1 MQVLPTFDVYWRL
14 HRSERPDLSI
24 FFTNHVAAML
34 HRYWGDAVPGY
45 AEEFDYGPDPVFGRF
60 IVDAMDLF
68 DRQLRRIVREV
79 DHDTV
84 VVVASSMGQAP
95 VPKAEMTD
103 CFVLDR
109 PERLAAALGLG
120 PTEPGTAMYPRTA
133 FLFPDE
139 SAAEAAVA
147 PLESVTFD
155 GRARV
160 HDIRCMGRTVN
171 FAVDF
176 TPEGSRPASEVAATW
191 TPAGEAGPQ
200 RGPIEALGIDVRF
213 RLGGGNSGLHVP
225 PGILLA
231 DGPGITRDGS
241 RREVSVLDAA
251 PSILEL
257 LGVDPSPTMR
267 GRPGALT
274 DRGGREVLRRPAAR
288 PAGCRAPR
296 RC

>member
-1 MQVLPTFDVYWRL
+1 
-14 HRSERPDLSI
+14 
-24 FFTNHVAAML
+24 ML

-45 AEEFDYGPDPVFGRF
+45 AEEFDYRPDPVFGRF
-60 IVDAMDLF
+60 IIDAMDLF

-147 PLESVTFD
+147 PLESVSFD

-160 HDIRCMGRTVN
+160 HDIRRMGRTVN

-191 TPAGEAGPQ
+191 TPAGGAGPQ
-200 RGPIEALGIDVRF
+200 RGPIEALGIDVRL

-225 PGILLA
+225 PGVLLA

-241 RREVSVLDAA
+241 RQRGER
-251 PSILEL
+251 PRR
-257 LGVDPSPTMR
+257 GPVDPRAAR
-267 GRPGALT
+267 GRPLPHHAGPARCAHRPGRPRGA
-274 DRGGREVLRRPAAR
+274 RRPAAR
-288 PAGCRAPR
+288 PAGCRAPH

>member
-14 HRSERPDLSI
+14 HRAERPDLSI

-45 AEEFDYGPDPVFGRF
+45 AEEFDYRPDPVFGRF

-68 DRQLRRIVREV
+68 DRQLRRVVREV
-79 DHDTV
+79 DRDTV

-109 PERLAAALGLG
+109 PDRLAAALELG

-139 SAAEAAVA
+139 AAARAAVA
-147 PLESVTFD
+147 PLASVSFD
-155 GRARV
+155 GRTRV

-171 FAVDF
+171 FA
-176 TPEGSRPASEVAATW
+176 R
-191 TPAGEAGPQ
+191 
-200 RGPIEALGIDVRF
+200 
-213 RLGGGNSGLHVP
+213 RLHP
-225 PGILLA
+225 
-231 DGPGITRDGS
+231 
-241 RREVSVLDAA
+241 
-251 PSILEL
+251 
-257 LGVDPSPTMR
+257 
-267 GRPGALT
+267 
-274 DRGGREVLRRPAAR
+274 
-288 PAGCRAPR
+288 
-296 RC
+296 